1 MAHIVE
7 QHYISSYLKSHKSSD
22 QSLYLITN
30 RKSRKFMH
38 GLWAEE
44 RLSALASP
52 HLKLN
57 SKVHRSQE
65 NLKYKVNPLSKSS
78 ENKSNAE

>member
-1 MAHIVE
+1 MD
-7 QHYISSYLKSHKSSD
+7 Y
-22 QSLYLITN
+22 
-30 RKSRKFMH
+30 
-38 GLWAEE
+38 GAEE